1 MTKKQ
6 IRIEITTQVKKAIDD
21 FKKLEA
27 QKKKN
32 QKEASELNNIF
43 KTIGGTLAVAFSGQ
57 QFSFFCNTSCAD

>member
-43 KTIGGTLAVAFSGQ
+43 KTIIH
-57 QFSFFCNTSCAD
+57 

>member
-27 QKKKN
+27 QKKKT
-32 QKEASELNNIF
+32 KARAS
-43 KTIGGTLAVAFSGQ
+43 SR
-57 QFSFFCNTSCAD
+57 S